1 MVRPMAR
8 SNGDQKSP
16 LHRFPDDTLPLDQGS
31 VVGRYVILSQAGSG
45 GMGVVYAAYDP
56 QLDRKIAVKLLHP
69 HRGGSE
75 GRTRLLREAQ
85 AMARLSHPNVIA
97 VHDVGTVGDQVFLAM
112 EYVEGETLAEWLL
125 REPRSWRRVL
135 QVYRDAGGG
144 LAAAHAVGLAHR
156 DFKPSNVLVGADGR
170 VRVLD
175 FGMARPHLA
184 PGEAA
189 EKRERGRPSPQRLEL
204 PPSPLSTP
212 VTEEGAVIGTLP
224 YMAPEVPRMKG
235 ADARSDQ
242 FSFCVALYEALYGEH
257 PFASAGDSTL
267 DLIDRLLKGE
277 VKPAPA
283 SSPVPGWLRRV
294 LLRGMHTD
302 PDQRYPSMDALLEA
316 LEEVPRRRRRLAA
329 AIAGLLVA
337 LAGAGLAQVWVRS
350 ASAAA
355 ACRAGASRLDAVWN
369 EARQDRIGAL
379 FSEVGAPFGED
390 AWRTVQAKVQS
401 LAGTWSEQH
410 RDACDDTH
418 RRGQQSEDLLDRRML
433 CLDRRLT
440 ETDALLER
448 FETADRSV
456 VEEAPEAIERLPRPE
471 ECGDIEALLGAPRP
485 PRDRQAREALRRTE
499 AELAQAKA
507 LAAAGKYP
515 EALTRA
521 QAVVETAD
529 GLEQRGLQAEA
540 LVLAGEMHRW
550 LGNGSDG
557 ANALVEAM
565 WAAEASRK
573 DRLAAEAARHLVW
586 LLGVDQRL
594 FLRAHYW
601 VRLAEAKLDRA
612 AGDVRELRADLD
624 DAAGSLLRIEGR
636 YAESLERHTRALET
650 RQEIENASLEVAS
663 TSDYLAS
670 TLGSMGRHEE
680 ALVHRERA
688 LEILRRELGP
698 EHPKLAQTLTNL
710 GIELKYLGRYEEALE
725 HQQEALDIF
734 RSSLGPDHRFVVSA
748 LNNLATTLNEMDR
761 YSEAEG
767 YLAEALEVIQRNA
780 GDGTPDPSQLT
791 LTLFNQAATLQHLD
805 RHAEAVG
812 LFRQALELDE
822 QELGA
827 SHPYVADD
835 LFELA
840 TSLLAIGEAGE
851 AARHLERALKIREET
866 DAPPATVAAT
876 RFALA
881 KALRQA
887 GRDPERARRLAEQA
901 RELYREDSEHHR
913 EELTQVEAWLG
924 NP

>member
-1 MVRPMAR
+1 MAG
-8 SNGDQKSP
+8 SNGGQKPSWR
-16 LHRFPDDTLPLDQGS
+16 RFPDVTPSLSQGS
-31 VVGRYVILSQAGSG
+31 VVGRYIVLSQAGFG
-45 GMGVVYAAYDP
+45 GMGVVYSAYDP
-56 QLDRKIAVKLLHP
+56 QLDRKIAVKLLHR

-75 GRTRLLREAQ
+75 GRIRLLREAQ

-112 EYVEGETLAEWLL
+112 ELVEGETLAEWIL
-125 REPRSWRRVL
+125 REPRPWRRVL
-135 QVYRDAGGG
+135 HVFRDAGRG
-144 LAAAHAVGLAHR
+144 LAAAHAVGLVHR
-156 DFKPSNVLVGADGR
+156 DFKPSNVLIGDDGR

-175 FGMARPHLA
+175 FGMARPHVVRGESAAARRGRARLA
-184 PGEAA
+184 PA
-189 EKRERGRPSPQRLEL
+189 RLDL

-257 PFASAGDSTL
+257 PFSSKGDSTL

-283 SSPVPGWLRRV
+283 SSTVPGWLRRV

-302 PDQRYPSMDALLEA
+302 PDQRYPSMDALLVA
-316 LEEVPRRRRRLAA
+316 LDEIPGRRRRLAA
-329 AIAGLLVA
+329 VIAGLLVA
-337 LAGAGLAQVWVRS
+337 LAGVALAQVWVRS
-350 ASAAA
+350 TSAAA
-355 ACRAGASRLDAVWN
+355 ACRAGETRLDEVWN
-369 EARQDRIGAL
+369 ETRRSHIRTV
-379 FSEVGAPFGED
+379 FSEVGSPFGED
-390 AWRTVQAKVQS
+390 AWRIVQEKVQG
-401 LAGTWSEQH
+401 LAEAWREQH
-410 RDACDDTH
+410 GDACEDTH
-418 RRGQQSEDLLDRRML
+418 RRGRQSEDVLDRRMV
-433 CLDRRLT
+433 CLDRWRT
-440 ETDALLER
+440 EADAQLEL

-456 VEEAPEAIERLPRPE
+456 VEEAPAAIERLFRPR
-471 ECGDIEALLGAPRP
+471 ECGDIEALLGTERP
-485 PRDRQAREALRRTE
+485 PQDPRAREALRRTAE
-499 AELAQAKA
+499 ELAQAKA
-507 LAAAGKYP
+507 LAAAGKYS

-529 GLEQRGLQAEA
+529 GLEQRAQQAEA

-550 LGNGSDG
+550 LGHRNDG
-557 ANALVEAM
+557 ANALVDAL
-565 WAAEASRK
+565 WAAEASRE

-650 RQEIENASLEVAS
+650 RREIESASLGIAS

-680 ALVHRERA
+680 AL
-688 LEILRRELGP
+688 
-698 EHPKLAQTLTNL
+698 EHQRQAL
-710 GIELKYLGRYEEALE
+710 GI
-725 HQQEALDIF
+725 F
-734 RSSLGPDHRFVVSA
+734 RDALGPDHRFVVSA
-748 LNNLATTLNEMDR
+748 LNNLATTLNE
-761 YSEAEG
+761 
-767 YLAEALEVIQRNA
+767 I
-780 GDGTPDPSQLT
+780 
-791 LTLFNQAATLQHLD
+791 D
-805 RHAEAVG
+805 RHAEAD
-812 LFRQALELDE
+812 QA
-822 QELGA
+822 
-827 SHPYVADD
+827 V
-835 LFELA
+835 
-840 TSLLAIGEAGE
+840 
-851 AARHLERALKIREET
+851 RHLERASEIREGA
-866 DAPPATVAAT
+866 DAPPAAVAAT

-881 KALRQA
+881 RALRQA

-901 RELYREDSEHHR
+901 RAVYREDPERHR
-913 EELTQVEAWLG
+913 EELAEIETWLG